1 VPNPLHTID
10 PRSALELALIVAAGG
25 LMLFISIALARRGH
39 RAATKRTRAAEGRR
53 ALRRE
58 VSPGPPDDELH
69 RQLAEI
75 SRRLATLESGMT
87 QVVDAIPRTVQ
98 GVGVIRYNPFP
109 DMGGNMSFSL
119 ALLDGRANGVVISV
133 LNDRNGSRVYG
144 KAVESG
150 ASTHPLSD
158 EEQKALALARG
169 GR

>member
-1 VPNPLHTID
+1 MPTSID
-10 PRSALELALIVAAGG
+10 ARTALELAIFAAAGG
-25 LMLFISIALARRGH
+25 LLLLISVVLARGGH
-39 RAATKRTRAAEGRR
+39 RTAAKSRPPADSRR
-53 ALRRE
+53 ATRGEAGPE
-58 VSPGPPDDELH
+58 VPSEDGLH

-75 SRRLATLESGMT
+75 SRRLATLESGVAR
-87 QVVDAIPRTVQ
+87 VVDAIPHTVQ

-150 ASTHPLSD
+150 VSTHPLSD

>member
-1 VPNPLHTID
+1 VPTAID
-10 PRSALELALIVAAGG
+10 PRTALELALLAAAAG

-39 RAATKRTRAAEGRR
+39 RAAVKRAAAGEGRR
-53 ALRRE
+53 TSRKDAGPGGPQDDGLR
-58 VSPGPPDDELH
+58 

-75 SRRLATLESGMT
+75 SQRLATLESGMT
-87 QVVDAIPRTVQ
+87 QVVDAIPHTVQ

-150 ASTHPLSD
+150 ISTHPLSD

-169 GR
+169 SR

>member
-1 VPNPLHTID
+1 MPTSID
-10 PRSALELALIVAAGG
+10 ARTALELAIFAAAGG
-25 LMLFISIALARRGH
+25 LLLLISVALARRG
-39 RAATKRTRAAEGRR
+39 RWSEATREHPADSRR
-53 ALRRE
+53 AMRRDAAPQAPSE
-58 VSPGPPDDELH
+58 DGLH

-75 SRRLATLESGMT
+75 SRRLATLESGMA
-87 QVVDAIPRTVQ
+87 QVVDAIPHTVQ

-150 ASTHPLSD
+150 VSTHPLSD

-169 GR
+169 DR